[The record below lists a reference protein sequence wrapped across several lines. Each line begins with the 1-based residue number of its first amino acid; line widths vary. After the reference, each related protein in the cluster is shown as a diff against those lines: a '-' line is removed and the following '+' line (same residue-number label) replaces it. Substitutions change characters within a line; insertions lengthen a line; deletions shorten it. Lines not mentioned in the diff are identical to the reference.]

1 MLHTPFKPTPAKQA
15 GNTDHQATPPAKIR
29 DASRKD
35 WPGPRW
41 PFCAMRGP
49 DGRISV
55 PLPLNEN

>member
-1 MLHTPFKPTPAKQA
+1 MLHHKLPQPTEKHEFPYEAPPV
-15 GNTDHQATPPAKIR
+15 PPAKIR
-29 DASRKD
+29 DATRKD

>member
-1 MLHTPFKPTPAKQA
+1 MLHTPNKPAAPAGAGNQAATPAR
-15 GNTDHQATPPAKIR
+15 IR
-29 DASRKD
+29 DATREN

-55 PLPLNEN
+55 PLPLNLK

>member
-1 MLHTPFKPTPAKQA
+1 MLHAPLKPTPAKQA
-15 GNTDHQATPPAKIR
+15 GNTNSQMPPAKIR

>member
-1 MLHTPFKPTPAKQA
+1 MLHAPLKPTPAKQA
-15 GNTDHQATPPAKIR
+15 GNTNNQTPPVKIR

-41 PFCAMRGP
+41 PFCVTRGP